1 MLTNIRA
8 HVRAYNALNII
19 NKFHFGFCAEN
30 ACEIIAIANS
40 SGVRCLCERSK
51 SVCLH
56 AHMCVRVCVLEFPL
70 PGVPTD
76 CMALGQMQKQ
86 DLCHIHTHTFVYVF
100 ITYAVHIF
108 TCVRTHV
115 FSDNKRLIASTEN
128 YCVRCNKIAAVR
140 ITSMFKHVTPTILT
154 YFINFSV
161 VIICFNCTTYF

>member
-56 AHMCVRVCVLEFPL
+56 AHMCVRVCVCVRVSIARRSNGLH
-70 PGVPTD
+70 GIGTD
-76 CMALGQMQKQ
+76 AKTRLMSHTYTHICVCVYY
-86 DLCHIHTHTFVYVF
+86 LCNIYSHV
-100 ITYAVHIF
+100 
-108 TCVRTHV
+108 CVRTC
-115 FSDNKRLIASTEN
+115 FPI
-128 YCVRCNKIAAVR
+128 
-140 ITSMFKHVTPTILT
+140 
-154 YFINFSV
+154 IND
-161 VIICFNCTTYF
+161 